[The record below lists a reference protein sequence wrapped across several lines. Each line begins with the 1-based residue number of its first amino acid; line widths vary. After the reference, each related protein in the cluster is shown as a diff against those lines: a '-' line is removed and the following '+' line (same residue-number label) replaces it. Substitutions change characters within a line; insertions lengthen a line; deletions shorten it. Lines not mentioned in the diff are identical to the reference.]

1 MSLFDTTQRC
11 KGFMAVRLLLLST
24 PAAGG
29 QSSAVADLLETPA
42 HHSVRALNGVL
53 LAIARA
59 DRRLVAVGERGVVLL
74 SDDDGRNWRQ
84 ARDVTVSVALTGV
97 TFVDARRGWAIG
109 HSGTVLHTTDGGET
123 WARQLDGRAIGAL
136 AVTEARS
143 LVGEHAARLL
153 RDAERL
159 ADEGPDKPLLGI
171 HFADAMHGWVV
182 GAYGL
187 ALVTTDGGANWS
199 TIMGRIPNPGGRH
212 LYSIAPI
219 PGGLLIAGE
228 QGSLFRSDDGGASF
242 TAVKTPYAGTFFG
255 ALPMRGDGIVAYGL
269 RGNAWSGSADG
280 GWTRIELPQAAT
292 LTGAV
297 TLADGGLL
305 LADEGGRL
313 FRGAAD
319 GRSFAVLRQAPQA
332 GLSAILQA
340 ADGAVVATGLRGARR
355 VELSSSAIGDPK

>member
-1 MSLFDTTQRC
+1 MSIFDTPRRC
-11 KGFMAVRLLLLST
+11 KGFVAACLLLLSS
-24 PAAGG
+24 PAA
-29 QSSAVADLLETPA
+29 SAQNPTVADLLEAPA
-42 HHSVRALNGVL
+42 HHSARATNGVL

-84 ARDVTVSVALTGV
+84 AREVPVSVALTGV

-109 HSGTVLHTTDGGET
+109 HSGAVLHTADGGET
-123 WARQLDGRAIGAL
+123 WTRQIDGRAIGAL
-136 AVTEARS
+136 AVAEARS
-143 LVGEHAARLL
+143 VVGEHAARIQ

-159 ADEGPDKPLLGI
+159 SSEGPDKPLLGI

-187 ALVTTDGGANWS
+187 ALATTDGGTNWS

-212 LYSIAPI
+212 LYSITPI

-228 QGSLFRSDDGGASF
+228 QGSLFRSVDGGASF
-242 TAVKTPYAGTFFG
+242 TKLTTPYPGTFFG
-255 ALPMRGDGIVAYGL
+255 AVPVKGNGVVAYGL
-269 RGNAWSGSADG
+269 RGNVWYGGVDG
-280 GWTRIELPQAAT
+280 GWTRIELGKAAT

-297 TLADGGLL
+297 TLADGRLL

-313 FRGAAD
+313 FRGGDD

-332 GLSAILQA
+332 GLSALVLA
-340 ADGAVVATGLRGARR
+340 ADGVAVVTGLRGARR
-355 VELSSSAIGDPK
+355 IELSPSALDDPK